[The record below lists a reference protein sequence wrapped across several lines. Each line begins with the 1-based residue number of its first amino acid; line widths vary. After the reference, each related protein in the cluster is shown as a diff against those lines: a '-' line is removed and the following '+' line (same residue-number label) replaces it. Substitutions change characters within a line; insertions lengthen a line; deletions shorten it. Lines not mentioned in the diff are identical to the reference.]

1 MLGFIIP
8 VMLCQSCTV
17 VARLLLRLQ
26 MHRNILLKMPFF
38 SVSERGKK
46 KKKGKQLR
54 QQQQKQHIRH
64 ALLV

>member
-26 MHRNILLKMPFF
+26 MHRNILLKMPFL

-46 KKKGKQLR
+46 KKKGKTA
-54 QQQQKQHIRH
+54 KAATTKTTH
-64 ALLV
+64 